1 MIDCLRE
8 DIRCPTPLT
17 NDKASKAR
25 LDALIIAI

>member
-1 MIDCLRE
+1 MIDWLRE

-17 NDKASKAR
+17 NHGACKAR